1 MNNKAGKP
9 VFDGPVDRILSEKI
23 ADHAQAG
30 ASAHND
36 AAFSGEKPFVP
47 ETESSGP
54 CRSHCEGGMFSQPWH
69 FIAAGVA
76 GAAILVVAGR
86 LLFRLFSARRHS

>member
-36 AAFSGEKPFVP
+36 AAFSGEKPFAP

-54 CRSHCEGGMFSQPWH
+54 CGSCCGGKMFSQPWH
-69 FIAAGVA
+69 FVVAGVA
-76 GAAILVVAGR
+76 GATILVVAGR
-86 LLFRLFSARRHS
+86 FIFRLFSPSRHS